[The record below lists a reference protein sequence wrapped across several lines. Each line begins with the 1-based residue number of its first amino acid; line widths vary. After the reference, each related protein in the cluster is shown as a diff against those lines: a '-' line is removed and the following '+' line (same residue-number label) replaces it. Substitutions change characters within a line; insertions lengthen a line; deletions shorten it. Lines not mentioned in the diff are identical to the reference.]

1 VSAWNSANGV
11 NRSSGDQYSPRTLVR
26 TSGGYTTTPTPT
38 PTPTPSGF
46 VLRNQTITFSSPLTL
61 NANQMGYKLAAIS
74 TSNLSIDYTSNTLSV
89 CTVSGDTLS
98 MVAEGECS
106 ITARQSGSA
115 NYLAAASVTRVISLS
130 KGTQTINFVPTPTL
144 RFNSGP
150 YTLQATATSGLSVT
164 FINNSQNICAL
175 NGTTLTMISLGVCSI
190 AATQSGNAIIG
201 PAPQVTRTINMTK
214 NGQYLEISNT
224 GPGYFYAKTPFTV
237 TAYSSYGFDL
247 TFINKTES
255 VCTLDSPRRTNLGT
269 SSLGTPYFK
278 IDSLVTMVKAGY
290 CTITARVS
298 GNEIYDSVETTRSF
312 LAGMTGQSIDFY
324 MPTNLNASNFPYG
337 LSATSDSGLPVS
349 YAINGSSTCTLSGN
363 TLIMVS
369 AGYCFITAYQNGD
382 LRFNAAQVQSRTILL
397 SKGSGVINIIT
408 PVLASQLRGDYA
420 TVNRSLGSF
429 TVEATSNSGSQ
440 PYVRSYDAKICT
452 FTGLTLNFTGVGYCG
467 FNIIAPATELWGEAT
482 SIWLQIYIKPD

>member
-1 VSAWNSANGV
+1 MLSATS
-11 NRSSGDQYSPRTLVR
+11 
-26 TSGGYTTTPTPT
+26 TSGLN
-38 PTPTPSGF
+38 
-46 VLRNQTITFSSPLTL
+46 VNFS
-61 NANQMGYKLAAIS
+61 
-74 TSNLSIDYTSNTLSV
+74 SNTLGI
-89 CTVSGDTLS
+89 CTVSAGLLTMMSEGD
-98 MVAEGECS
+98 CS
-106 ITARQSGSA
+106 ITGSQSGSSS
-115 NYLAAASVTRVISLS
+115 YLAAKSVTNVIKLS
-130 KGTQTINFVPTPTL
+130 KGSQTINFAPTSTL

-150 YTLQATATSGLSVT
+150 YTLQATASSGLAVSFASNSPNVCSVT
-164 FINNSQNICAL
+164 SNL
-175 NGTTLTMISLGVCSI
+175 LTMNSVGICSI
-190 AATQSGNAIIG
+190 SASQSGNGLFAA
-201 PAPQVTRTINMTK
+201 APELIKTINMTK

-237 TAYSSYGFDL
+237 SAYSSYGFDL
-247 TFINKTES
+247 NFTNKTEDI
-255 VCTLDSPRRTNLGT
+255 CILGSPRRTDITTGQ
-269 SSLGTPYFK
+269 FK
-278 IDSLVTMVKAGY
+278 VESLVTMVKAGY

-298 GNEIYDSVETTRSF
+298 GDEFYDSVETTRSF
-312 LAGMTGQSIDFY
+312 LANMSGQTIDFY
-324 MPTNLNASNFPYG
+324 MPTTLNAANFPYN

-349 YAINGSSTCTLSGN
+349 YAINSSSACTLNGN

-397 SKGSGVINIIT
+397 SKGAAVINIIT

-429 TVEATSNSGSQ
+429 TVEATANSGSQ

-482 SIWLQIYIKPD
+482 SRWLQIYIKPD

>member
-1 VSAWNSANGV
+1 VPASLNGNTTPYGLEAVS
-11 NRSSGDQYSPRTLVR
+11 
-26 TSGGYTTTPTPT
+26 TSG
-38 PTPTPSGF
+38 
-46 VLRNQTITFSSPLTL
+46 LE
-61 NANQMGYKLAAIS
+61 
-74 TSNLSIDYTSNTLSV
+74 IDFISNTLSI
-89 CTVSGDTLS
+89 CTANGGLLV

-106 ITARQSGSA
+106 ITATQSGSA

-130 KGTQTINFVPTPTL
+130 KGTQTINFAPTSTL

-150 YTLQATATSGLSVT
+150 YTLQATATSSLTVT
-164 FINNSQNICAL
+164 FINNSPNICAL
-175 NGTTLTMISLGVCSI
+175 NGKTLTMISLGVCSI
-190 AATQSGNAIIG
+190 AATQAGNAIIG
-201 PAPQVTRTINMTK
+201 PAPQVARTINMTK

-247 TFINKTES
+247 TFTNKTES
-255 VCTLDSPRRTNLGT
+255 VCTLDTPRRTNLGT
-269 SSLGTPYFK
+269 SDLGTQQFK
-278 IDSLVTMVKAGY
+278 IELLVTMVKAGY

-298 GNEIYDSVETTRSF
+298 GNEIYDSVEVTRSF
-312 LAGMTGQSIDFY
+312 LANMSGQSIDFY
-324 MPTNLNASNFPYG
+324 LPTNLNASNFPYG

-349 YAINGSSTCTLSGN
+349 YAINGSSTCALSGN

-369 AGYCFITAYQNGD
+369 AGYCYITAYQNGD

-408 PVLASQLRGDYA
+408 PVLATQLRGDYA

-467 FNIIAPATELWGEAT
+467 FNIIAPATELWSEAT